1 MEENATLPAKL
12 SVLPESWVSKIFSH
26 MSAYYG
32 TLFLDRWRD
41 ADLAEVKRIQ
51 ERRFLYGRAL
61 ISSDAYAAGRLTTT
75 ADGASVSATPPPTL
89 GSAPDNPECFKAA
102 LKALIEGSAFP
113 PTLPEF
119 VALCRRHYQRPVP
132 ANAILTHQAGEPLS
146 REEARARFAEIGR
159 RFVSRKDAAAG
170 EMEAA

>member
-41 ADLAEVKRIQ
+41 ADLAEVKRIWA
-51 ERRFLYGRAL
+51 EAL
-61 ISSDAYAAGRLTTT
+61 SSF
-75 ADGASVSATPPPTL
+75 S
-89 GSAPDNPECFKAA
+89 DNPECFKAA